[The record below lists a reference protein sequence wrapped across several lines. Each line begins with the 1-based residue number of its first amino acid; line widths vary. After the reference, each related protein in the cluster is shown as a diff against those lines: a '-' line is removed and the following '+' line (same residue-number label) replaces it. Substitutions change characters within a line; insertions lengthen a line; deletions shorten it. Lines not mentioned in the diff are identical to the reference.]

1 MAGRP
6 PKKKT
11 DEEFAEP
18 ITDEKE
24 AEEPL
29 GTRCYVSLDSS
40 NLVIT
45 IDGGKYD
52 HRISDIIR
60 ESVEAEFEPIRDDA
74 ELMAIGFYSTNDPEL
89 IAGIEKSEVFQSG
102 RVLRVKDLEEGIK
115 ISIKEYQRKVLA
127 EAATK
132 GALVDSEEFVG

>member
-1 MAGRP
+1 MVGRP
-6 PKKKT
+6 PKKKI
-11 DEEFAEP
+11 DEELDSP

-24 AEEPL
+24 AEKPL
-29 GTRCYVSLDSS
+29 ETRCFISLDSS

-45 IDGGKYD
+45 VDGGKYD

-74 ELMAIGFYSTNDPEL
+74 ELMVIGFYSTDDLKL

-115 ISIKEYQRKVLA
+115 ISIKEYQRRVLA

-132 GALVDSEEFVG
+132 GALVDSEEFAG